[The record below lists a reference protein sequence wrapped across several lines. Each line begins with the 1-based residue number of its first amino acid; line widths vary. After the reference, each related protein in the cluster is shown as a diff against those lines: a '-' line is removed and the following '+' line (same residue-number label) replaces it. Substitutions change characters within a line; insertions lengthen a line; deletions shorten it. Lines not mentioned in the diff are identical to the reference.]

1 MKKHI
6 TKTLVSGILLLLAV
20 PSIQGQVHKDS
31 TITVTPEGE
40 TIVSYFYHPFPVGPS
55 SETRRETRRDTIV
68 LPRSQEDIMITRGH
82 RSSPAQYDVGEIAYQ
97 QSVSPTGGKVIQVPI
112 GMLPPATLMPQLNLT
127 YNSQGR
133 EGTAGYGWNL
143 SGFSCITLTSRTEYY
158 HGTAKGAYVGMPD
171 ACYSL
176 DGMLL
181 APNEGDLA
189 ASYPLRTIQ
198 GNILVKKTNEIFEA
212 LYPDGKRAVFGETT
226 WTEVTTS
233 YPVKQITDVDGNVV
247 TFSYVY
253 SGGQPFLTEVTYG
266 HVNNGADYNRLELN
280 YVTTNCYT
288 PRYFAGKQM
297 SPDRILS
304 SVNVYGYD
312 DEDPFFTYTLV
323 HQSSE
328 GSARLKE
335 IHLVNQSGAEV
346 TPLLFEYRA
355 DNASSNYNLISH
367 TGFLDT
373 IFPDSE
379 PGDIRYI
386 RGRFDAN
393 SYTDGFVMFPALPT
407 YSGLRMNIYTGA
419 IEYGSPYPANQVI
432 PVYPKF
438 GADYEVMTSN
448 NLIAGEKL
456 CGIVVA
462 DVNGDGVDEILK
474 IHYGYM
480 TSAGVY
486 MDFKIYSANPLVL
499 LETKSVYLPGLIEDG
514 DYKSPP
520 CWQFRTG
527 NFVGDGKTYLL
538 AHAVNLGN
546 NATYSHHL
554 IDFQQSYR
562 LVDVPNNYFPS
573 NTDFYCMDVDLDGV
587 TELCFLTQNGLQAYR
602 YSPGNGFPLYRTF
615 SGISS
620 SDLSQ
625 RGKITDINGDGYMD
639 VVLPPEESGYGPYT
653 GSDPDSLQMNIQVF
667 YDRGTNW
674 TVYYNTGKEFISTVF
689 DYDNY
694 LGGEISFCDVDR
706 NGTTD
711 LILKKNG
718 IFSLTLL
725 KNGGLVTSQHAS
737 TILASN
743 TADVLFGDEMHFDP
757 NNYLAIV
764 NDTEL
769 DDHVVRWYSLSDNQ
783 PYRSLLNAFTDS
795 YGKKSEYTYKDMAND
810 ADRNFNFLPGFA
822 FQSGS
827 RMIKCVY
834 PIYLLEWDKTRLS
847 ENGAYLSQ
855 NSYLWYNAY
864 ADTRGL
870 GFMGFA
876 RYDVTE
882 NNGSPYIH
890 KTEYRSPALLGATT
904 RSETRCGST
913 LTATADYTYDNH
925 TTTYGKLQPRLIKT
939 VSADLLTGFSDT
951 TTVTYGAYDLPSQ
964 VTKYTC
970 DGAQSKEAYTYQH
983 SLLADKYFLGL
994 PSQTH
999 KWYKKNRE
1007 QNDAWN
1013 EVQKVQYNGKMH
1025 PMIIK
1030 DYVAEGMP
1038 AHLTF
1043 QLPQFNLDSLIVGPE
1058 VPGPDPGTDPI
1069 GPDPEPDPGVVG
1081 PLSLPGLEYY
1091 VTTLNLVSTRQ
1102 LAYDGTG
1109 RVTSDKTAPYE
1120 STVYVGET
1128 CTYDT
1133 YGRPATRTDK
1143 FGHTT
1148 TYGNYNSLGQAG
1160 MVTDWRGRTNTV
1172 LYDGWGNETQRTN
1185 ADGTTLQTALAWGG
1199 TGLFTRTITVTG
1211 KPVTVTHYDAA
1222 GREVRASNQRFDGT
1236 WQHMDRQYDTRG
1248 RLWRESFPFKG
1259 NAATIWTTTEYDN
1272 YGRPVRVS
1280 DPSGRETLW
1289 SYSGASTTTTK
1300 EGISSTSTVN
1310 ASGRTV
1316 RVADAGGE
1324 ILYTYNDASNP
1335 TKITA
1340 PGGVETTFQYDE
1352 YGRRRIIT
1360 DPSAGRQTESYSL
1373 NIFTGAMTVTS
1384 TNPKGTV
1391 ITTTDRYG
1399 RTTSVNR
1406 VNEFT
1411 TTYSYNTYGLLAGEV
1426 STNGCSKQ
1434 YTYDTYDRVTTLI
1447 ETVPDG
1453 NVLGQ
1458 AYTYGNDG
1466 NLASTAFFLGD
1477 DPETSEILPSE
1488 EYTYAY
1494 GHLKQIDSEGVT
1506 VWRLVGENALGQP
1519 TDVWTGNVMLRSY
1532 GFNAYGLPT
1541 WRLIEYDTDTIS
1553 DVDYSFDARTG
1564 NLLSRTDNVWNT
1576 SESFSYDALNRLT
1589 RIRDSEGG
1597 DRRMYYDFM
1606 GNIAAIDGVGDL
1618 SYGNASRP
1626 YQVTGLA
1633 VETGAAP
1640 FQLRQQDITYTCFRR
1655 PATLVEGGRSAAF
1668 TYNGSDERVKMY
1680 VADGTSS
1687 VLMRYYL
1694 GGRYELDITLGNT
1707 REKLYL
1713 GGDAY
1718 SAPMV
1723 YVRDSNSD
1731 WVLYDIVRDYQG
1743 SITHLVDDSDGTVV
1757 AEYSYDPWGRLR
1769 DPETLEIYT
1778 PGSSTMPDLMLG
1790 RGYTA
1795 HEHLDW
1801 FGLINMNARL
1811 YDPALGR
1818 FLSPDPY
1825 VQAPDFTQNFN
1836 RYSYCLNNPLK
1847 YTDESGESPILVR
1860 LAGAALLGGGL
1871 NVACNWDNI
1880 DGFWQG
1886 VTTFASGAIAGA
1898 AVAAVGIVS
1907 KSAAVTMLTGM
1918 GGGALTSFNNSIVA
1932 QTGRNFSGWNSI
1944 DWEPVWKSTI
1954 SGAVSGG
1961 ISAGIGFGLAKALPL
1976 SINGLDISSPLLRS
1990 LIVSP
1995 VVSAAGYISA
2005 YTTYGVLDGQPFWDS
2020 FYSSFNKD
2028 LLRCMAIG
2036 TAIGVT
2042 STVAHCYYEGI
2053 NPLSGEKAYP
2063 PKDGFLGDPHEAT
2076 LEPGMTVDRYGNE
2089 VGNFLAPEGTPFEHR
2104 ALPPNTNRS
2113 EYTRYMVLQPIPV
2126 SEGITAPSWWFNSP
2140 GGGTQYH
2147 LPDGMMKYYIE
2158 NGYLIKY

>member
-1 MKKHI
+1 
-6 TKTLVSGILLLLAV
+6 
-20 PSIQGQVHKDS
+20 
-31 TITVTPEGE
+31 
-40 TIVSYFYHPFPVGPS
+40 
-55 SETRRETRRDTIV
+55 
-68 LPRSQEDIMITRGH
+68 MITRGH

-226 WTEVTTS
+226 WMEVTTS

-266 HVNNGADYNRLELN
+266 HVNNGADYNRIELN

-312 DEDPFFTYTLV
+312 DEDPLFTYSLV
-323 HQSSE
+323 HQTSE
-328 GSARLKE
+328 GAARLKE
-335 IHLVNQSGAEV
+335 IHLANQNGEEM
-346 TPLLFEYRA
+346 TPLLFGYGA
-355 DNASSNYNLISH
+355 DGSSSALILSP
-367 TGFLDT
+367 TTGVLGQYFPDAQPGTLCFRRGKFSSESYMDGFL
-373 IFPDSE
+373 
-379 PGDIRYI
+379 
-386 RGRFDAN
+386 
-393 SYTDGFVMFPALPT
+393 MFPGFST
-407 YSGLRMNIYTGA
+407 YGIISSTNISGPYL
-419 IEYGSPYPANQVI
+419 YGSLFPSDQVI
-432 PVYPKF
+432 LIYPCF
-438 GADYEVMTSN
+438 DDTTSPITLTADDD
-448 NLIAGEKL
+448 L
-456 CGIVVA
+456 CTILTM
-462 DVNGDGVDEILK
+462 DTNGDGVDEVVK
-474 IHYGYM
+474 INYGSV
-480 TSAGVY
+480 TSTGTNLLFEVY
-486 MDFKIYSANPLVL
+486 RINRTSLVCE
-499 LETKSVYLPGLIEDG
+499 LERTIHLPGKVNTANNILPSS
-514 DYKSPP
+514 YPQ
-520 CWQFRTG
+520 WQFRAG
-527 NFVGDGKTYLL
+527 DFVGNGRMQLL
-538 AHAVNLGN
+538 AYSYNL
-546 NATYSHHL
+546 APETADIYHL
-554 IDFQQSYR
+554 IDMELGTVITSVPRQSI
-562 LVDVPNNYFPS
+562 PWG
-573 NTDFYCMDVDLDGV
+573 TAMYCMDPDGDGV
-587 TELCFLTQNGLQAYR
+587 TELCYFQTSGMQAYR
-602 YSPGNGFPLYRTF
+602 YSPSGGFSHIRTF
-615 SGISS
+615 PGIGPSVF
-620 SDLSQ
+620 SQ
-625 RGKITDINGDGYMD
+625 GGKISDINGDGYPD
-639 VVLPPEESGYGPYT
+639 VIVPPEESWYGPYQ
-653 GSDPDSLQMNIQVF
+653 GDNPDSLNFQVF
-667 YDRGTNW
+667 YDRGSTW
-674 TVYYNTGKEFISTVF
+674 TIYHNTGKEFVVTELERNC
-689 DYDNY
+689 YM
-694 LGGEISFCDVDR
+694 GEYFTFFDVDR
-706 NGTTD
+706 DGGSD
-711 LILKKNG
+711 LIMRVGGRVDVSSLNG
-718 IFSLTLL
+718 NFY
-725 KNGGLVTSQHAS
+725 GGQYGTS
-737 TILASN
+737 TILADSSL
-743 TADVLFGDEMHFDP
+743 DMIFGDEMRMAKMSH
-757 NNYLAIV
+757 LAVI
-764 NDTEL
+764 DGHTL
-769 DDHVVRWYSLSDNQ
+769 RWYEPANTQSERRTLST
-783 PYRSLLNAFTDS
+783 LTDGN
-795 YGKKSEYTYKDMAND
+795 GKRSEYAYGDMAGGAD
-810 ADRNFNFLPGFA
+810 ARFSFLPGFSLPA
-822 FQSGS
+822 GG
-827 RMIKCVY
+827 RMVKSVF
-834 PIYLLEWDKTRLS
+834 PMQLLTGERTFLS
-847 ENGAYLSQ
+847 ETGPQLSEKAY
-855 NSYLWYNAY
+855 YWYNAY

-994 PSQTH
+994 PSLTH

-1043 QLPQFNLDSLIVGPE
+1043 QLPQINPDSLFVGPE
-1058 VPGPDPGTDPI
+1058 VPGPDPGTAPI

-1081 PLSLPGLEYY
+1081 PLSLLGLEYY

-1120 STVYVGET
+1120 SKVYVGET

-1199 TGLFTRTITVTG
+1199 TGLFTRTITATG

-1236 WQHMDRQYDTRG
+1236 WQHVDRQYDTRG

-1310 ASGRTV
+1310 ASGRTI

-1324 ILYTYNDASNP
+1324 ILYTYNNAGNP
-1335 TKITA
+1335 TRITA
-1340 PGGVETTFQYDE
+1340 PGGVATTFQYDC
-1352 YGRRRIIT
+1352 YGRRTAIT
-1360 DPSAGRQTESYSL
+1360 DPSAGTQTESYSL

-1411 TTYSYNTYGLLAGEV
+1411 TTYTYNANNLLVSEV

-1434 YTYDTYDRVTTLI
+1434 YTYDGYDRVTTLI

-1453 NVLGQ
+1453 NALGQ

-1477 DPETSEILPSE
+1477 DPETAEILPSE

-1494 GHLKQIDSEGVT
+1494 GHLKKIRSEETGT
-1506 VWRLVGENALGQP
+1506 IWQLYRENALGQP
-1519 TDVWTGNVMLRSY
+1519 TYAGTGYMGRTYS
-1532 GFNAYGLPT
+1532 FNAYGLPT
-1541 WRLIEYDTDTIS
+1541 WRLTEYDVDTVT

-1564 NLLSRTDNVWNT
+1564 NLLSRTDNMWNT
-1576 SESFSYDALNRLT
+1576 SESFTYDSLNRLT
-1589 RIRDSEGG
+1589 RIQDSEGG

-1687 VLMRYYL
+1687 VLTRYYL
-1694 GGRYELDITLGNT
+1694 GGRYELDVTLGNT

-1723 YVRDSNSD
+1723 YVRDNNSD

-1743 SITHLVDDSDGTVV
+1743 SITALVDNSDGTVV

-1795 HEHLDW
+1795 HEHLDR

-1818 FLSPDPY
+1818 FLSPDPC
-1825 VQAPDFTQNFN
+1825 VQAPDFSQNFN

-1847 YTDESGESPILVR
+1847 YTDPTGELF
-1860 LAGAALLGGGL
+1860 GL
-1871 NVACNWDNI
+1871 D
-1880 DGFWQG
+1880 DFL
-1886 VTTFASGAIAGA
+1886 IA
-1898 AVAAVGIVS
+1898 AAVGAIICAYSGGVLANNGEYNPIKWDWQS
-1907 KSAAVTMLTGM
+1907 SRTYGYMFM
-1918 GGGALTSFNNSIVA
+1918 GGLVGGVSGYMGGVIAAADIPMANTLAIASASYINSMGTYIYTGGKTPVTISFGFCSYDFTNNSWGYLGKRGNSFLANMGYSFGALANMSDLFALFIGDGRQIDINSASINKEDWWGHTSLSTRKNIEVNGNKSEIVETLVSVGPSSPINKTDNLIESLKNSFNIPADTS
-1932 QTGRNFSGWNSI
+1932 W
-1944 DWEPVWKSTI
+1944 STYF
-1954 SGAVSGG
+1954 GDKGTWTVTLNNVS
-1961 ISAGIGFGLAKALPL
+1961 AKAL
-1976 SINGLDISSPLLRS
+1976 SNYSARVTTWDILFNSCVGHSTRALWSAGVPVLYLFHPMALNAQLLVRQFGIYSSPYLYS
-1990 LIVSP
+1990 L
-1995 VVSAAGYISA
+1995 
-2005 YTTYGVLDGQPFWDS
+2005 
-2020 FYSSFNKD
+2020 
-2028 LLRCMAIG
+2028 
-2036 TAIGVT
+2036 
-2042 STVAHCYYEGI
+2042 
-2053 NPLSGEKAYP
+2053 
-2063 PKDGFLGDPHEAT
+2063 
-2076 LEPGMTVDRYGNE
+2076 
-2089 VGNFLAPEGTPFEHR
+2089 
-2104 ALPPNTNRS
+2104 
-2113 EYTRYMVLQPIPV
+2113 
-2126 SEGITAPSWWFNSP
+2126 
-2140 GGGTQYH
+2140 
-2147 LPDGMMKYYIE
+2147 
-2158 NGYLIKY
+2158 

>member
-1 MKKHI
+1 
-6 TKTLVSGILLLLAV
+6 
-20 PSIQGQVHKDS
+20 
-31 TITVTPEGE
+31 
-40 TIVSYFYHPFPVGPS
+40 
-55 SETRRETRRDTIV
+55 
-68 LPRSQEDIMITRGH
+68 
-82 RSSPAQYDVGEIAYQ
+82 
-97 QSVSPTGGKVIQVPI
+97 
-112 GMLPPATLMPQLNLT
+112 ML
-127 YNSQGR
+127 
-133 EGTAGYGWNL
+133 
-143 SGFSCITLTSRTEYY
+143 
-158 HGTAKGAYVGMPD
+158 
-171 ACYSL
+171 
-176 DGMLL
+176 
-181 APNEGDLA
+181 
-189 ASYPLRTIQ
+189 
-198 GNILVKKTNEIFEA
+198 
-212 LYPDGKRAVFGETT
+212 
-226 WTEVTTS
+226 
-233 YPVKQITDVDGNVV
+233 
-247 TFSYVY
+247 
-253 SGGQPFLTEVTYG
+253 
-266 HVNNGADYNRLELN
+266 
-280 YVTTNCYT
+280 
-288 PRYFAGKQM
+288 
-297 SPDRILS
+297 
-304 SVNVYGYD
+304 
-312 DEDPFFTYTLV
+312 
-323 HQSSE
+323 
-328 GSARLKE
+328 
-335 IHLVNQSGAEV
+335 
-346 TPLLFEYRA
+346 
-355 DNASSNYNLISH
+355 
-367 TGFLDT
+367 
-373 IFPDSE
+373 
-379 PGDIRYI
+379 
-386 RGRFDAN
+386 
-393 SYTDGFVMFPALPT
+393 
-407 YSGLRMNIYTGA
+407 
-419 IEYGSPYPANQVI
+419 
-432 PVYPKF
+432 
-438 GADYEVMTSN
+438 
-448 NLIAGEKL
+448 
-456 CGIVVA
+456 
-462 DVNGDGVDEILK
+462 
-474 IHYGYM
+474 
-480 TSAGVY
+480 
-486 MDFKIYSANPLVL
+486 
-499 LETKSVYLPGLIEDG
+499 
-514 DYKSPP
+514 
-520 CWQFRTG
+520 
-527 NFVGDGKTYLL
+527 
-538 AHAVNLGN
+538 
-546 NATYSHHL
+546 
-554 IDFQQSYR
+554 
-562 LVDVPNNYFPS
+562 
-573 NTDFYCMDVDLDGV
+573 
-587 TELCFLTQNGLQAYR
+587 
-602 YSPGNGFPLYRTF
+602 
-615 SGISS
+615 
-620 SDLSQ
+620 Q
-625 RGKITDINGDGYMD
+625 RN
-639 VVLPPEESGYGPYT
+639 
-653 GSDPDSLQMNIQVF
+653 
-667 YDRGTNW
+667 
-674 TVYYNTGKEFISTVF
+674 
-689 DYDNY
+689 
-694 LGGEISFCDVDR
+694 
-706 NGTTD
+706 
-711 LILKKNG
+711 
-718 IFSLTLL
+718 
-725 KNGGLVTSQHAS
+725 
-737 TILASN
+737 
-743 TADVLFGDEMHFDP
+743 
-757 NNYLAIV
+757 
-764 NDTEL
+764 
-769 DDHVVRWYSLSDNQ
+769 
-783 PYRSLLNAFTDS
+783 
-795 YGKKSEYTYKDMAND
+795 
-810 ADRNFNFLPGFA
+810 
-822 FQSGS
+822 
-827 RMIKCVY
+827 
-834 PIYLLEWDKTRLS
+834 
-847 ENGAYLSQ
+847 
-855 NSYLWYNAY
+855 
-864 ADTRGL
+864 
-870 GFMGFA
+870 
-876 RYDVTE
+876 
-882 NNGSPYIH
+882 
-890 KTEYRSPALLGATT
+890 
-904 RSETRCGST
+904 
-913 LTATADYTYDNH
+913 
-925 TTTYGKLQPRLIKT
+925 
-939 VSADLLTGFSDT
+939 
-951 TTVTYGAYDLPSQ
+951 
-964 VTKYTC
+964 
-970 DGAQSKEAYTYQH
+970 

-1199 TGLFTRTITVTG
+1199 TGLFTRTITATG

-1236 WQHMDRQYDTRG
+1236 WQHVDRQYDTRG

-1259 NAATIWTTTEYDN
+1259 NAATIWTTTEYDS

-1300 EGISSTSTVN
+1300 EGIPSTATVN
-1310 ASGRTV
+1310 ASGQTI

-1494 GHLKQIDSEGVT
+1494 GHLKKIRSEETGT
-1506 VWRLVGENALGQP
+1506 IWQLYSENALGQP
-1519 TDVWTGNVMLRSY
+1519 TYAGTGYMARTYS
-1532 GFNAYGLPT
+1532 FNAYGLPT
-1541 WRLIEYDTDTIS
+1541 WRLTEYDVDTVT

-1589 RIRDSEGG
+1589 RIQDSEGG
-1597 DRRMYYDFM
+1597 DRRMYYDIM
-1606 GNIAAIDGVGDL
+1606 GNITAIDGVGDL
-1618 SYGNASRP
+1618 SYGNVSRP

-1633 VETGAAP
+1633 VESGAAP

-1687 VLMRYYL
+1687 VLTRYYL
-1694 GGRYELDITLGNT
+1694 GGRYELDVTLGNT

-1723 YVRDSNSD
+1723 YVRDNNSD

-1743 SITHLVDDSDGTVV
+1743 SITALVDNSDGTVV

-1825 VQAPDFTQNFN
+1825 VQAPGFTQNFN
-1836 RYSYCLNNPLK
+1836 RYSYALNNPLK
-1847 YTDESGESPILVR
+1847 YTDESGEFVVSALLISIGVGAIVNVAFNWKNIDNVWEGLSVAAVGAGAGALAVFTGGSSVGVQM
-1860 LAGAALLGGGL
+1860 LAGLGIGAVNSATNNAVKQLGNSGNGSFDWGEVGRSAISGAFTGAVTAGANNIINGGGISNML
-1871 NVACNWDNI
+1871 DKMKINNNLWRNI
-1880 DGFWQG
+1880 VGNSIEG
-1886 VTTFASGAIAGA
+1886 ATTGLIAGA
-1898 AVAAVGIVS
+1898 ANGIGGQFVTNGFKQKWDWTQIGVSALFGVAIGGTMGAANGAITEYIYQAQRKDGYDTYFRNSDVAEALGERAGDVAANLEASGVGS
-1907 KSAAVTMLTGM
+1907 LWTWGHDYAKRAVELTG
-1918 GGGALTSFNNSIVA
+1918 SIC
-1932 QTGRNFSGWNSI
+1932 I
-1944 DWEPVWKSTI
+1944 
-1954 SGAVSGG
+1954 G
-1961 ISAGIGFGLAKALPL
+1961 I
-1976 SINGLDISSPLLRS
+1976 
-1990 LIVSP
+1990 
-1995 VVSAAGYISA
+1995 
-2005 YTTYGVLDGQPFWDS
+2005 
-2020 FYSSFNKD
+2020 
-2028 LLRCMAIG
+2028 
-2036 TAIGVT
+2036 
-2042 STVAHCYYEGI
+2042 
-2053 NPLSGEKAYP
+2053 LSGRCTINIDPFAPMIPSVPTYFV
-2063 PKDGFLGDPHEAT
+2063 PKP
-2076 LEPGMTVDRYGNE
+2076 
-2089 VGNFLAPEGTPFEHR
+2089 
-2104 ALPPNTNRS
+2104 
-2113 EYTRYMVLQPIPV
+2113 
-2126 SEGITAPSWWFNSP
+2126 
-2140 GGGTQYH
+2140 
-2147 LPDGMMKYYIE
+2147 
-2158 NGYLIKY
+2158 